1 MGVFTLDAC
10 FLCFRFVVIAA
21 SGRTLRMKSSPD
33 RDPCHQSPAAGG
45 GKQVAKRMT
54 PGRTRHD
61 RCRFERTVKRKASSA
76 CTAVTGARFLFIK
89 GHVRFSGGSPAAD
102 AGRQHASTP

>member
-21 SGRTLRMKSSPD
+21 SGRTLRMKSGPD

-45 GKQVAKRMT
+45 GKQVAKPMT

-61 RCRFERTVKRKASSA
+61 RCRFERTVKRKASSV

-89 GHVRFSGGSPAAD
+89 GHGRFSGGSPAAG
-102 AGRQHASTP
+102 AGRQHASIP